1 MKKQLTKKQAR
12 QEFNN
17 LLDEDSS
24 FYIQWNVPYS
34 DENDKPY
41 NEEEI
46 KRMNEN
52 NFYEWCSN
60 YDDLKHI
67 TKKGRRV

>member
-1 MKKQLTKKQAR
+1 MKTKEQAR

-17 LLDEDSS
+17 LLNDDSN

-34 DENDKPY
+34 DEQDKPY
-41 NEEEI
+41 NEKKI

-52 NFYEWCSN
+52 NFFE
-60 YDDLKHI
+60 
-67 TKKGRRV
+67 